1 MKKEDEIMKMFKWI
15 EDHPNLGKVD
25 VCIPNA
31 GLSHDN
37 KLIDGNISHQIKYN
51 INLRKFLF
59 IIFRNH
65 GRMEVYVGC

>member
-51 INLRKFLF
+51 INFRKFLF